1 MKNLFWQVHRYVGLI
16 LAPIFALILITG
28 LILAVGDFIA
38 PNYSQQAWGNQAPQV
53 LRTVETLNQQG
64 VQAASI
70 YTDADNPNLLWV
82 DGGRNTQ
89 LTAYSLENASL
100 VKTGGMNHKIYNTA
114 KGLHKQLLL
123 GKTGKLIAE
132 IASWAMA
139 GLILIGLVFMV
150 KPQFRQSLISW
161 HNAIG
166 VILLPIWLMLPVTA
180 VMMSNHWY
188 FGAMPK
194 MERPQGQQGG
204 HGGKPKGKPDSLPMV
219 QILNHINEQGDL
231 PNVVSVAQGKFGT
244 TVTMS
249 VSGSLKNFAVQKDG
263 SLKENPP
270 MKPNYVRMLHLGEWA
285 GKSSKPANFA
295 IGGVLFFF
303 LLSGVY
309 TYIRRSLKNSA
320 DKKSAQNLTDNMM
333 IIYATQTG
341 NAEKL
346 AHKTAKAFAEKGIQT
361 QAVSMVG
368 ITPEILQKQS
378 LCLMICSTAGDGE
391 VPDSGKELLKSL
403 ANAKLP
409 KLQYALL
416 ALGDSEFKNFC
427 GGGKALDC
435 ALKNAGANEVLSMK
449 CADGSPT
456 KMWKEWLG
464 EVFALCGVAN
474 DTPKQDAQPQ
484 GDQPV
489 QAVLVAKSRLD
500 NDTAKREAWELL
512 FRLPENVV
520 YQGGD
525 LLMITPPNSKTPR
538 SYSVGSSSDDGE
550 LLRLTVGMNVFQ
562 DEHGK
567 AQKGKCSSYLIEKLN
582 IGEEINA
589 TLRYTDFHIEN
600 NDNPVIMIAAG
611 VGIAPMIGFLAD
623 LQKRPRP
630 AWLFFGNSNRNGG
643 YHYQN
648 QWEKALNAGILT
660 HLSATFTEENK
671 GYYVQDE
678 FFRNGQEVFHWLM
691 NNNAT
696 IYVCGRTNTVGAGI
710 TDALVEIIKAHGKVN
725 RKSAVETV
733 NKLKADNRI
742 RMDLFG

>member
-1 MKNLFWQVHRYVGLI
+1 MKNLFWQIHRYVGLI

-89 LTAYSLENASL
+89 LTAYSLDNATK
-100 VKTGGMNHKIYNTA
+100 VKTGGMDSKIYNTA
-114 KGLHKQLLL
+114 KGLHKNLLF

-166 VILLPIWLMLPVTA
+166 VILLPLWLMLPVTA

-219 QILNHINEQGDL
+219 QILNNINQQGDL

-270 MKPNYVRMLHLGEWA
+270 MKTNWVRALHLGEWA
-285 GKSSKPANFA
+285 GKQSKPANFA

-320 DKKSAQNLTDNMM
+320 DKKLAQNLTDNMM

-361 QAVSMVG
+361 QAVSMAG
-368 ITPEILQKQS
+368 ITPEILKKQS

-435 ALKNAGANEVLSMK
+435 ALKNAGANEVLSIK

-489 QAVLVAKSRLD
+489 QAVLVAKNRLD
-500 NDTAKREAWELL
+500 NDTAKREAWELI
-512 FRLPENVV
+512 FRLPESVSF
-520 YQGGD
+520 QGGD

-589 TLRYTDFHIEN
+589 VLRYTDFHIEN

-648 QWEKALNAGILT
+648 QWEKALTDGILT
-660 HLSATFTEENK
+660 HINTAFTEEHT

-678 FFRNGQEVFHWLM
+678 FFRNGHEVFDWVM

-696 IYVCGRTNTVGAGI
+696 IYVCGRANTVGKGVN
-710 TDALVEIIKAHGKVN
+710 DALVEIIKAHGKLT
-725 RKSAVETV
+725 RQQAEETV
-733 NKLKADNRI
+733 NKFKADNRI